1 MDSRAILVLYVILFS
16 LQYVW
21 ESFLNL
27 INQSHVRKNSVHPP
41 PWTEGIMDRET
52 YGKSVDYTLTRSRF
66 SFVSNT
72 AGSLFL
78 LAIVLTGS
86 LGKLDIALFSLGLDI
101 YTGGVVFFFITA
113 AIFSIISLPFSIYSQ
128 FVIEERFGFNK
139 MTLKLFTLDIL
150 KGILISVLLL
160 TPLLYVLFLFM
171 DRTGGLW
178 WIYAFLAFSLFQ
190 LFISVIYPSVIAPI
204 FNRFTPLEK
213 EGLKEKI
220 ESLAVDLDFRTK
232 GIFVMDGSKRTKHS
246 NAYFT
251 GLGKTK
257 RIVLF
262 DTLIE
267 QMDEDEVLAVLAH
280 EIAHE
285 KKKHIRK
292 RLILNL
298 AASFIGFWILSLLL
312 PYIPFFQ
319 AFGFSGTSY
328 HAAIVLISFCAGPF
342 TFFLQPL
349 FALWS
354 RKHEYEA
361 DRFAVE
367 ALGSSSGLKGA
378 LIRLNRNSLA
388 NLTPHP
394 VFSFYYY
401 SHPTLPERIAAME
414 KTGALQGGTK

>member
-1 MDSRAILVLYVILFS
+1 MDSRAILILYVILFS
-16 LQYVW
+16 LRYIW

-27 INQSHVRKNSVHPP
+27 VNQSHVRKNSAQPP
-41 PWTEGIMDRET
+41 RWAEGIMDRET

-66 SFVSNT
+66 SFISNT

-86 LGKLDIALFSLGLDI
+86 LGKLDIALSNLGLGI

-113 AIFSIISLPFSIYSQ
+113 AIFSIISLPFSLYSQ

-139 MTLKLFTLDIL
+139 MTLKLFTLDIV
-150 KGILISVLLL
+150 KGILISFLLL

-220 ESLAVDLDFRTK
+220 ESLAVDLNFRTK

-312 PYIPFFQ
+312 PYIPFFK

-367 ALGSSSGLKGA
+367 ALGNPSGLKGA

-394 VFSFYYY
+394 IFSFYYY
-401 SHPTLPERIAAME
+401 SHPTLPARIAAME
-414 KTGALQGGTK
+414 KIGTLEGGTK